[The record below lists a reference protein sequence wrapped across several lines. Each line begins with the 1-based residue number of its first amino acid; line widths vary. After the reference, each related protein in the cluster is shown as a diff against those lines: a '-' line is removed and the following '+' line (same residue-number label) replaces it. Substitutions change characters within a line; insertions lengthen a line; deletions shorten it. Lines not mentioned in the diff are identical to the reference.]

1 MKALKLL
8 VAVAVITSI
17 AVDGVAA
24 QDGGD
29 AVAIQTNDQSNS
41 NSQIGIAID
50 ENTAE
55 DIEQESKIDD
65 GLPIPPLPNP
75 PGT

>member
-1 MKALKLL
+1 MALLSTVFAGGAL
-8 VAVAVITSI
+8 
-17 AVDGVAA
+17 A

-41 NSQIGIAID
+41 NAQTGIAIA

-55 DIEQESKIDD
+55 DIEQENELDD
-65 GLPIPPLPNP
+65 SIPVP
-75 PGT
+75 PPPQPSDPGET